1 MLHIMQIKKDYLILG
16 VVIAAIAVYLNMRS
30 SDRTHYTLPAL
41 AALTAADITQIQISG
56 GGKTQ
61 TLIRKDGRWVTDPQG
76 FPADPKRVNEMLETL
91 AGLNLTA
98 LVAESKNYALYELD
112 PDHTVTVKAWQG
124 DQLKRDIDVGK
135 AAPSF
140 RHTFV
145 KLAGDDRVF
154 HAADNFRF
162 RFESGLDELRDKTVL
177 AFNRRDIREIQI
189 TKGTASVTLSRL
201 PPQEEAPPAG
211 QPAPAPAPAAWQGSD
226 GRPADSAAVEMLMG
240 DLVDLQCQAFIDD
253 RDKTAFGAPI
263 YSIALKGPKDHTLS
277 IFAPAGQDSATYP
290 AISSGSDTP
299 FQLPADQAQRLMKD
313 PDEFFKRGEKKEG

>member
-1 MLHIMQIKKDYLILG
+1 MKIKKEYLILG
-16 VVIAAIAVYLNMRS
+16 VIIAALAVYLYQRS
-30 SDRTHYTLPAL
+30 SDRTHYTLPTLPAL
-41 AALTAADITQIQISG
+41 AAADITQVLISG

-61 TLIRKDGRWVTDPQG
+61 ALIRKNGRWVTDPQG

-91 AGLNLTA
+91 AGLKLTA

-145 KLAGDDRVF
+145 KIAGDDRVF

-177 AFNRRDIREIQI
+177 SFNRQDLQEIHI
-189 TKGTASVTLSRL
+189 AKGTASAALSRT
-201 PPQEEAPPAG
+201 PPKAETPPAG
-211 QPAPAPAPAAWQGSD
+211 QPAAAAWQGAD
-226 GRPADSAAVEMLMG
+226 GRPANSAAVEMLLG
-240 DLVDLQCQAFIDD
+240 ELVDLQCQSFIDD
-253 RDKTAFGAPI
+253 RDKTGFGPPI

-277 IFAPAGQDSATYP
+277 IFAPTAKDAPTYP
-290 AISSGSDTP
+290 AVASASDHP
-299 FQLPADQAQRLMKD
+299 FQLSADQAQRLMKN
-313 PDEFFKRGEKKEG
+313 PDDYFKIGEKKEG

>member
-1 MLHIMQIKKDYLILG
+1 MKIKKEYLILG
-16 VVIAAIAVYLNMRS
+16 VVIAALAAYLYMRS
-30 SDRTHYTLPAL
+30 SDRTHYTLPSL
-41 AALTAADITQIQISG
+41 AALTAADITQVQISG

-112 PDHTVTVKAWQG
+112 PDHKVTVKAWQG
-124 DQLKRDIDVGK
+124 NQLKRDIDVGK

-177 AFNRRDIREIQI
+177 AFNRQDIQEIQI
-189 TKGTASVTLSRL
+189 TKGTASLTLTRT
-201 PPQEEAPPAG
+201 PPKEETPPAG
-211 QPAPAPAPAAWQGSD
+211 QPAPAPVAWQGSD
-226 GRPADSAAVEMLMG
+226 GRPANSAAVEMLMG
-240 DLVDLQCQAFIDD
+240 ELVDLQCQTFIDD
-253 RDKTAFGAPI
+253 RDKTGFGTPI
-263 YSIALKGPKDHTLS
+263 YSIALKGPKDYTLS
-277 IFAPAGQDSATYP
+277 VFAPAGKEAPTYP
-290 AISSGSDTP
+290 AISSGSDYP

-313 PDEFFKRGEKKEG
+313 PTEFFKT

>member
-1 MLHIMQIKKDYLILG
+1 MKIKKEYLILG
-16 VVIAAIAVYLNMRS
+16 VVIAALAAYLYMRS
-30 SDRTHYTLPAL
+30 SDRTHYTLPSL
-41 AALTAADITQIQISG
+41 AALTAADITQVQISG

-112 PDHTVTVKAWQG
+112 PDHKVTVKAWQG
-124 DQLKRDIDVGK
+124 NQLKRDIDVGK

-177 AFNRRDIREIQI
+177 AFNRQDIQEIQI
-189 TKGTASVTLSRL
+189 TKGTASLTLTRT
-201 PPQEEAPPAG
+201 PPKEETPPAG
-211 QPAPAPAPAAWQGSD
+211 QPPPAPAVWQGSD
-226 GRPADSAAVEMLMG
+226 GRPANSAAVEMLMG
-240 DLVDLQCQAFIDD
+240 ELVDLQCQAFIDD
-253 RDKTAFGAPI
+253 RDKTGFGTPI
-263 YSIALKGPKDHTLS
+263 YSIALKGPKDYTLS
-277 IFAPAGQDSATYP
+277 VFAPAGKEAPTYP
-290 AISSGSDTP
+290 AISSGSDYP

-313 PDEFFKRGEKKEG
+313 PTEFFKT